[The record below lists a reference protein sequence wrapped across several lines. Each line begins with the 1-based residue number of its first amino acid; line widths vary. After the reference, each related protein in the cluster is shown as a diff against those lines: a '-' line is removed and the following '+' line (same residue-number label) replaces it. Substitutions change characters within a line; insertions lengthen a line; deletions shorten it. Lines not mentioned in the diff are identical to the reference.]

1 MRGAGEDS
9 VIKKNPV
16 NLKPVNIRD
25 GKSLWLKIMEKMAKS
40 SEKSG
45 QSSCT
50 QKGNKKNVLEGL
62 NLRGKWNDFERGT
75 DRV

>member
-1 MRGAGEDS
+1 
-9 VIKKNPV
+9 
-16 NLKPVNIRD
+16 
-25 GKSLWLKIMEKMAKS
+25 MAKS

-62 NLRGKWNDFERGT
+62 NLQGKWNNSERGT
-75 DRV
+75 DRVLGEKA

>member
-1 MRGAGEDS
+1 
-9 VIKKNPV
+9 
-16 NLKPVNIRD
+16 
-25 GKSLWLKIMEKMAKS
+25 MEKMAKS

-62 NLRGKWNDFERGT
+62 NLQGKWNNSERGT
-75 DRV
+75 DRVLGEKA